1 MCALAN
7 ILTASPLTSST
18 ALVDMHMY
26 RVCYT
31 DKLNLCQLN
40 PHDLRRRLPPP
51 LHVTCVVYQRSTLD
65 EPIPWTLANP
75 CFNTIR

>member
-1 MCALAN
+1 MYALAK
-7 ILTASPLTSST
+7 ILTASPLISS
-18 ALVDMHMY
+18 AAFVDMHMY

-51 LHVTCVVYQRSTLD
+51 LHVTCVVY
-65 EPIPWTLANP
+65 
-75 CFNTIR
+75 